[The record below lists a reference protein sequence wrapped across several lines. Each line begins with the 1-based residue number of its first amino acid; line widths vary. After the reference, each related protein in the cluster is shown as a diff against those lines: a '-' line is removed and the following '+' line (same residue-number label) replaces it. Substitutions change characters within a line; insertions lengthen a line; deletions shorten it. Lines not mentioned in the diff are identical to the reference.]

1 MTSYP
6 ARVLPFVCLVAGL
19 TLACSHGRGANRN
32 GAATYPASPTPSPS
46 TMTTDEQ
53 ARQEATS
60 LAQLLEGRISG
71 VMVTPGPSGGIIV
84 RMGGPTSF
92 YSRQDPL
99 FVVDGVP
106 IEASPGG
113 SLAWLSPHDVE
124 SIMALKDPS
133 TTAIYGVRGAN
144 GVIVIKT
151 KGSH

>member
-1 MTSYP
+1 MT
-6 ARVLPFVCLVAGL
+6 A
-19 TLACSHGRGANRN
+19 
-32 GAATYPASPTPSPS
+32 
-46 TMTTDEQ
+46 DEQ

-71 VMVTPGPSGGIIV
+71 VMVTPGPSGGIVV
-84 RMGGPTSF
+84 RIGGPTSF

-106 IEASPGG
+106 IEAGPGG
-113 SLAWLSPHDVE
+113 SLAWLNPHDVE

-133 TTAIYGVRGAN
+133 STAIYGVRGSN

-151 KGSH
+151 KGTH